1 MRPPRAWPSARRA
14 KAAPEIPSIAGTL
27 PGYGVF
33 SWYALV
39 VPAATSRVIVG
50 RLNDEIR
57 KALAEPAVY
66 EQLERQG
73 IEAQYSTPEQLQ
85 ALMVKDHQ
93 RWAKLVKDAGI
104 SLR

>member
-1 MRPPRAWPSARRA
+1 MC
-14 KAAPEIPSIAGTL
+14 
-27 PGYGVF
+27 
-33 SWYALV
+33 
-39 VPAATSRVIVG
+39 
-50 RLNDEIR
+50 

-85 ALMVKDHQ
+85 AFMVKDHQ

-104 SLR
+104 TLR